1 MKLKILID
9 GNDVIKGK
17 IYPVV
22 RTTDD
27 EYVIID
33 EAGDDHY
40 WTRGNTDYTVLADDH
55 EQETFGA
62 IGEKYDEGKNR
73 MGLYLAHCTTAVK
86 AVSDVLTFGANKYS
100 ANGWRTVPNAK
111 ERYTDALYRHLNAYH
126 AGEEFDEESG
136 LSHLAHAATNI
147 AFLIEL
153 DAELTEC

>member
-1 MKLKILID
+1 MRLKILVDTPETTVGASYDI
-9 GNDVIKGK
+9 IKETANHYYF
-17 IYPVV
+17 I
-22 RTTDD
+22 
-27 EYVIID
+27 
-33 EAGDDHY
+33 GD
-40 WTRGNTDYTVLADDH
+40 TSYTVRWSRGLDDCEILADDH

-62 IGEKYDEGKNR
+62 LGEKYDEGKNR

-86 AVSDVLTFGANKYS
+86 AVAEVLTFGANKYS

-126 AGEEFDEESG
+126 AGEELDAESG
-136 LSHLAHAATNI
+136 LPHLAHAATNI